1 MISLELRIHESPKAT
16 QASNFPPLQ
25 QEAVYSWNSLCELVG
40 CSYPSI
46 QTAILHGRQGNRVDS
61 VTRHRDC
68 GGTRCSP
75 GGRHR
80 PPRYQ
85 AREHFIT
92 RRDHPRFWTLSW
104 RRSSDRRFCEQDRI
118 ARNTDGFG
126 GIESDQSGFNA
137 RHSRIYVAGPASA
150 PRSYLGISL
159 VAQTLTQP

>member
-1 MISLELRIHESPKAT
+1 VNLSAVPTLRFKQRFCTGGRETELILSLAIEIAEALDAA
-16 QASNFPPLQ
+16 QA
-25 QEAVYSWNSLCELVG
+25 EGIV
-40 CSYPSI
+40 
-46 QTAILHGRQGNRVDS
+46 
-61 VTRHRDC
+61 HRDIK
-68 GGTRCSP
+68 P
-75 GGRHR
+75 
-80 PPRYQ
+80 
-85 AREHFIT
+85 ANIFIT